1 MRDLQMETQSQIP
14 TDNLTLL
21 SDTANQLSSGH
32 LHIHHYLRDDSPLI
46 RHTLK
51 NPDLALSDPECH
63 IVKNDNTTTVGLIF
77 RDSYKIVIK
86 RYNTKNAWHRLR
98 RTVRSSR
105 AENCWHFT
113 RTLRSLDIS
122 VAPAVAWIQE
132 IQVGLKGRS
141 WFVSEFVDGISCLD
155 HFKGDVPPTE
165 IERTLGEI
173 VEILCKLRHE
183 RISHGD
189 LKASNILLSSRG
201 PVLIDLDVMRQHKSE
216 STYQQAA
223 RKDINRF
230 LRNWQD
236 NPVLLATARQLLSA
250 QGFLTDHPS

>member
-1 MRDLQMETQSQIP
+1 METRSQIP
-14 TDNLTLL
+14 TGDLSLL
-21 SDTANQLSSGH
+21 SDRASQFSTGQ
-32 LHIHHYLRDDSPLI
+32 LHIHHCLRDDSQLI
-46 RHTLK
+46 LHTLK
-51 NPDLALSDPECH
+51 NPDLALSDPECQ
-63 IVKNDNTTTVGLIF
+63 IIKSDNTTTVGLIIQ
-77 RDSYKIVIK
+77 DSYKIAIK
-86 RYNTKNAWHRLR
+86 RYNTKNAWHSLR

-113 RTLRSLDIS
+113 RILRNLDIS

-141 WFVSEFVDGISCLD
+141 WFVSEFVDGISCQD
-155 HFKGDVPPTE
+155 HFKGDVPPAE
-165 IERTLGEI
+165 IKKTLSEI

-183 RISHGD
+183 WISHGD

-201 PVLIDLDVMRQHKSE
+201 PVLIDLDAMRQHKTE
-216 STYQQAA
+216 STYQQTA

-250 QGFLTDHPS
+250 QGFPTDSPA

>member
-1 MRDLQMETQSQIP
+1 MEIRSQIP
-14 TDNLTLL
+14 TGDLTLL
-21 SDTANQLSSGH
+21 SDRASQYSSGH
-32 LHIHHYLRDDSPLI
+32 LHIHHYLRDHSPLI
-46 RHTLK
+46 GHNLK
-51 NPDLALSDPECH
+51 NPDLALSDPECQ
-63 IVKNDNTTTVGLIF
+63 IIKIDNTTTVGLIC
-77 RDSYKIVIK
+77 RDGYKIAIK
-86 RYNTKNAWHRLR
+86 RYNTKNTWHRLR
-98 RTVRSSR
+98 RTFRNSR

-113 RTLRSLDIS
+113 RTLWSLNIS
-122 VAPAVAWIQE
+122 VEPAVAWIQE
-132 IQVGLKGRS
+132 IQMGLKGRS
-141 WFVSEFVDGISCLD
+141 WFVSEFVEGIGCID
-155 HFKGDVPPTE
+155 HFKGDVSPTE
-165 IERTLGEI
+165 AQKTLSEI

-201 PVLIDLDVMRQHKSE
+201 SVLIDLDAMRQHKTE

-250 QGFLTDHPS
+250 QGFPTDTSF

>member
-1 MRDLQMETQSQIP
+1 MEILSQIP
-14 TDNLTLL
+14 TGDHTLL
-21 SDTANQLSSGH
+21 SDRASQFSTGH
-32 LHIHHYLRDDSPLI
+32 LHIHHYFRDHSPLI
-46 RHTLK
+46 HHTLK
-51 NPDLALSDPECH
+51 NPDLALSDPECQ
-63 IVKNDNTTTVGLIF
+63 IIKSDNTTTVGLIL
-77 RDSYKIVIK
+77 RDSHKFVIK
-86 RYNTKNAWHRLR
+86 RYNTKNVWHRLR
-98 RTVRSSR
+98 RTVRNSR

-113 RTLRSLDIS
+113 RTLRNLDIS

-155 HFKGDVPPTE
+155 HFKGDVPLAE
-165 IERTLGEI
+165 IKKTLCEI

-201 PVLIDLDVMRQHKSE
+201 SVLIDLDAMRQHKTE

-250 QGFLTDHPS
+250 QGFPTDPPS

>member
-1 MRDLQMETQSQIP
+1 MEIRSQIP
-14 TDNLTLL
+14 TDDHKLL
-21 SDTANQLSSGH
+21 SDRASQFSAGQ
-32 LHIHHYLRDDSPLI
+32 LHIHHYLRDHFPVI

-51 NPDLALSDPECH
+51 NPDLALSDPECQ
-63 IVKNDNTTTVGLIF
+63 IIKSDNTTTVGLIF
-77 RDSYKIVIK
+77 QDSYKIAIK

-105 AENCWHFT
+105 AENCWDFT
-113 RTLRSLDIS
+113 QTLQSLDIS
-122 VAPAVAWIQE
+122 VVPAVAWIEE
-132 IQVGLKGRS
+132 IQMGLKGRS
-141 WFVSEFVDGISCLD
+141 WFVSEFVEGISCLD
-155 HFKGDVPPTE
+155 HFKSGVPPAE
-165 IERTLGEI
+165 IKKTLCEI

-201 PVLIDLDVMRQHKSE
+201 PILIDLDAMRQHKTE

-236 NPVLLATARQLLSA
+236 NPDLLATAQQLLST
-250 QGFLTDHPS
+250 QGFQTDPPF

>member
-1 MRDLQMETQSQIP
+1 METQSQIP
-14 TDNLTLL
+14 TGDLTLL
-21 SDTANQLSSGH
+21 SDSASQFSSGH
-32 LHIHHYLRDDSPLI
+32 LHIHHYLRDHSPLI

-51 NPDLALSDPECH
+51 NPDLALSDPECQ
-63 IVKNDNTTTVGLIF
+63 IIKSDNTTTVGLIF

-86 RYNTKNAWHRLR
+86 RYNAKNAWHRLR
-98 RTVRSSR
+98 RTVRNSR

-113 RTLRSLDIS
+113 RTLRNLEIS
-122 VAPAVAWIQE
+122 VAPVVAWIQE

-155 HFKGDVPPTE
+155 HFNGGVPPAE
-165 IERTLGEI
+165 IKKTLGEI

-201 PVLIDLDVMRQHKSE
+201 PVLIDLDAMRQHKSE

-223 RKDINRF
+223 NKDVTRF

-236 NPVLLATARQLLSA
+236 NPDLLETARHLLSA
-250 QGFLTDHPS
+250 QGFLTDPPF

>member
-1 MRDLQMETQSQIP
+1 METRSQIP
-14 TDNLTLL
+14 TGDLTLL
-21 SDTANQLSSGH
+21 SDRASQFSTGH
-32 LHIHHYLRDDSPLI
+32 LHIHHYLRDHFPLI

-51 NPDLALSDPECH
+51 NPDLALSDPECK
-63 IVKNDNTTTVGLIF
+63 IIKSDNTTTVGLIF
-77 RDSYKIVIK
+77 QDSYKIAIK
-86 RYNTKNAWHRLR
+86 RYNTKNTWHRLR

-113 RTLRSLDIS
+113 QILRNLNIS
-122 VAPAVAWIQE
+122 AAPAIAWIEE
-132 IQVGLKGRS
+132 IQLGLKGRS

-155 HFKGDVPPTE
+155 HFKGDVPPAE
-165 IERTLGEI
+165 IKKTLGEI

-201 PVLIDLDVMRQHKSE
+201 PVLIDLDAMRQHKNE
-216 STYQQAA
+216 SKYQQAA

-236 NPVLLATARQLLSA
+236 NPALLATARQLLSA
-250 QGFLTDHPS
+250 EDFLTDQQF

>member
-1 MRDLQMETQSQIP
+1 METRSQIP
-14 TDNLTLL
+14 TGDLTLF
-21 SDTANQLSSGH
+21 SDRSSQFSAGQ
-32 LHIHHYLRDDSPLI
+32 LHIHHCLCDDSPLI

-51 NPDLALSDPECH
+51 NPDLALSDPECQ

-77 RDSYKIVIK
+77 RDSYKFAIK
-86 RYNTKNAWHRLR
+86 RYNTKNTWHRLR

-105 AENCWHFT
+105 AENCWNFT
-113 RTLRSLDIS
+113 HTLMKLDIA

-132 IQVGLKGRS
+132 IQVGLRGRS
-141 WFVSEFVDGISCLD
+141 WFVSKFVEGISCLD
-155 HFKGDVPPTE
+155 HFKHDVSPAE
-165 IERTLGEI
+165 IEKTLGEI
-173 VEILCKLRHE
+173 VEVLSKLRHE
-183 RISHGD
+183 QISHGD
-189 LKASNILLSSRG
+189 LKASNILLSNRG
-201 PVLIDLDVMRQHKSE
+201 PVLIDLDAMRQHKTE

-250 QGFLTDHPS
+250 ENFLTDQQF

>member
-1 MRDLQMETQSQIP
+1 MEIQSQIP
-14 TDNLTLL
+14 TGDLTLL
-21 SDTANQLSSGH
+21 SDSASQFSSGH

-46 RHTLK
+46 HHTLK
-51 NPDLALSDPECH
+51 NPDLALSDPECQ
-63 IVKNDNTTTVGLIF
+63 IIKSDNTTTVGLIF
-77 RDSYKIVIK
+77 RDSYKIAIK

-113 RTLRSLDIS
+113 RILRSLDIS

-155 HFKGDVPPTE
+155 HLKRDVSHAE
-165 IERTLGEI
+165 IEKTLGEI
-173 VEILCKLRHE
+173 VGILCKLRHKH
-183 RISHGD
+183 ISHGD
-189 LKASNILLSSRG
+189 LKATNILLSDQG
-201 PVLIDLDVMRQHKSE
+201 PVLIDLDAMRQHKTE
-216 STYQQAA
+216 STYQQTA

-236 NPVLLATARQLLSA
+236 YPVLLATARQLLSA
-250 QGFLTDHPS
+250 QGFPTDPPS

>member
-1 MRDLQMETQSQIP
+1 MQIETQSQIS
-14 TDNLTLL
+14 TSELTLL
-21 SDTANQLSSGH
+21 SDRASQFSTGQLQ
-32 LHIHHYLRDDSPLI
+32 IHHCLREHAALI

-51 NPDLALSDPECH
+51 NPDLALSDPECQ
-63 IVKNDNTTTVGLIF
+63 IIKSDNTTTVGLIF
-77 RDSYKIVIK
+77 RDSYKIAIK

-113 RTLRSLDIS
+113 RTLRNLNIS
-122 VAPAVAWIQE
+122 VAPAVAWIEE

-141 WFVSEFVDGISCLD
+141 WFVSEFVEGISCLD
-155 HFKGDVPPTE
+155 HFKSGVPPAE
-165 IERTLGEI
+165 IKKTLCEI

-189 LKASNILLSSRG
+189 LKGSNILISSHG
-201 PVLIDLDVMRQHKSE
+201 PVLIDLDAMRQHKTE
-216 STYQQAA
+216 SAYQQAA

-230 LRNWQD
+230 LRNWQND
-236 NPVLLATARQLLSA
+236 PVLLTTARQLLSA
-250 QGFLTDHPS
+250 QGFKTTSPN

>member
-1 MRDLQMETQSQIP
+1 MQIETQSQIS
-14 TDNLTLL
+14 TSKLTLL
-21 SDTANQLSSGH
+21 SDRASQFSTGQ
-32 LHIHHYLRDDSPLI
+32 LHIHHCLREHAPLI

-51 NPDLALSDPECH
+51 NPDLALSDPECQ
-63 IVKNDNTTTVGLIF
+63 IIKSDNTTTVGLIF
-77 RDSYKIVIK
+77 RDNYKIAIK

-113 RTLRSLDIS
+113 RTLRNLNIS
-122 VAPAVAWIQE
+122 VAPAVAWIEE
-132 IQVGLKGRS
+132 IQLGLKGRS

-155 HFKGDVPPTE
+155 HFKGDVPSAE
-165 IERTLGEI
+165 IKKILGDI
-173 VEILCKLRHE
+173 VEILCKLRRE

-201 PVLIDLDVMRQHKSE
+201 PVLIDLDAMRQHKTE

-236 NPVLLATARQLLSA
+236 NPVLLETARQLLSA
-250 QGFLTDHPS
+250 QGFPTDPPS